1 MDDSFRK
8 HVAGERLGKK
18 LLKVAFLQL
27 SWSRHIRNQ
36 PPLGLR
42 LRPSYISR
50 RKLYTCA
57 DRGDC
62 DGAMHQG
69 MSGQTSFD
77 FSQLDSVPA
86 NFDLTIPSPETFQ
99 KALGTEAPK
108 ITCPI

>member
-1 MDDSFRK
+1 KIAFRQ
-8 HVAGERLGKK
+8 
-18 LLKVAFLQL
+18 F
-27 SWSRHIRNQ
+27 SWSRHIRDQ
-36 PPLGLR
+36 TPRFGLR

-62 DGAMHQG
+62 DGAMHRG

-86 NFDLTIPSPETFQ
+86 NFNLTIPSTETFQ
-99 KALGTEAPK
+99 KPVGTNAPK